1 MKLIFKLLIAWVRD
15 FVNPR
20 THRATVGSLVFMG
33 RAAVRD
39 VNFQFRMPAGFAG
52 DVNRTHPCNIEPAL
66 IDVNAPPLLYGQP
79 VIGDATTQGVRP
91 FVAGDVTTPVVAW
104 GATVRP
110 NPQQSNP
117 SASFGAPSSI
127 GGEIPPTSGVID
139 ILKSGYIMAK
149 VVGSPVKFGQV
160 YVWIAV
166 ASGAHVQGGLEAAAG
181 TPGTNTA
188 LLTGW
193 FFNGGADTNGIAE
206 IVVNN

>member
-1 MKLIFKLLIAWVRD
+1 MKTFLVFIFAWLHD
-15 FVNPR
+15 FAVPR
-20 THRATVGSLVFMG
+20 RRRTGGLVFMG

-39 VNFQFRMPAGFAG
+39 VNFPFRMGAGFAG

-66 IDVNAPPLLYGQP
+66 IDASAPPLLYGQP

-91 FVAGDVTTPVVAW
+91 FVAGDTTTPVVAW

-110 NPQQSNP
+110 FPQQSP
-117 SASFGAPSSI
+117 ASAAFGSPSSL
-127 GGEIPPTSGVID
+127 GGEVPPLTGVID

-160 YVWIAV
+160 YVWIAA
-166 ASGAHVQGGLEAAAG
+166 ASGAHIQGGLEAAAG